1 MPKTKHPSKITGQ
14 ANTRTVLIDGQPFG
28 IDESLQVRNASP
40 TGFNWGYGGSGP
52 AQLALAICLLYLPAP
67 KALAAH
73 QLFKWQIVC
82 NLEPDFELDGKELE
96 HWFKNWKQNNP
107 TAV

>member
-1 MPKTKHPSKITGQ
+1 MTKKKHPSKITGQ
-14 ANTRTVLIDGQPFG
+14 AHSRTVLVDGQPLG
-28 IDESLQVRNASP
+28 IDESLQIRRASP

-73 QLFKWQIVC
+73 QLFKWQVVSK
-82 NLEPDFELDGKELE
+82 LKPDFELDGEKLE
-96 HWFKNWKQNNP
+96 HWFHNWRQHNP